1 MPVPAE
7 VPPLPAPV
15 EAPPLGV
22 PLPIQPP
29 LPPPSTAAPTY
40 SWTPTPAP
48 RVGAVYSAPSGQ
60 SYRVREELGLLSEAE
75 KEAWRIALNQAR
87 QGPPAKRV
95 RFGDSEVREFSA
107 PSAPSEG
114 EVEVPQINAEAND
127 HLSDY
132 EPSLPSEDEGE
143 DDLMGV
149 AETSKDDRPAIRLLE
164 ELWACGCV
172 RYVPTP
178 LTACTSGSG
187 VVDGGICIAHC
198 SRGYELDGVASVLT
212 CNSGSLSGMLPVHS
226 ASLHVQRAR
235 CGWAAAQLQQYNDWG
250 FLQCWLHPGGL
261 RVRLR
266 WRRTVS
272 MRKHWRVCRNAADT
286 CGVSCAKGWTLVGW
300 GSQYECQSDGNITGV
315 LPDCVGNPCE
325 NSIPADQAFSGE
337 ECDGMTTGL
346 RGKRPSPAKVSRDS
360 RRRHKFISAS
370 LELPSTTRVA
380 GVIQA
385 LVLGETGVLSE
396 DISACLRQGSA
407 KGRRRDVLPLP
418 LLLEWPADVDLMGI
432 TTADALHFAKFC
444 IVSLNVLWSDF
455 KTSRLCRAALGKPT
469 APQLEAQKHMA
480 AKTARML
487 SRFSSASGVLGM
499 AGFFPEV

>member
-1 MPVPAE
+1 MDTARS
-7 VPPLPAPV
+7 LPFSV
-15 EAPPLGV
+15 
-22 PLPIQPP
+22 
-29 LPPPSTAAPTY
+29 LPPP
-40 SWTPTPAP
+40 
-48 RVGAVYSAPSGQ
+48 
-60 SYRVREELGLLSEAE
+60 GLEGFYAHKCDPKKPL
-75 KEAWRIALNQAR
+75 
-87 QGPPAKRV
+87 KR
-95 RFGDSEVREFSA
+95 R
-107 PSAPSEG
+107 
-114 EVEVPQINAEAND
+114 
-127 HLSDY
+127 
-132 EPSLPSEDEGE
+132 
-143 DDLMGV
+143 
-149 AETSKDDRPAIRLLE
+149 
-164 ELWACGCV
+164 
-172 RYVPTP
+172 
-178 LTACTSGSG
+178 
-187 VVDGGICIAHC
+187 
-198 SRGYELDGVASVLT
+198 
-212 CNSGSLSGMLPVHS
+212 
-226 ASLHVQRAR
+226 
-235 CGWAAAQLQQYNDWG
+235 
-250 FLQCWLHPGGL
+250 
-261 RVRLR
+261 
-266 WRRTVS
+266 
-272 MRKHWRVCRNAADT
+272 
-286 CGVSCAKGWTLVGW
+286 
-300 GSQYECQSDGNITGV
+300 
-315 LPDCVGNPCE
+315 
-325 NSIPADQAFSGE
+325 
-337 ECDGMTTGL
+337 